1 MRVEWF
7 FLRPVKTSSG
17 GNCSPSLPCDHIHS
31 RKKNRLLKELKKKK
45 KDWLREKVE

>member
-17 GNCSPSLPCDHIHS
+17 GNCSPSLPYDHIHS
-31 RKKNRLLKELKKKK
+31 REKNRLLKELNKK